1 MSKLQS
7 IKGMKD
13 ILPADVASWQHS
25 EAVMRRVLEAY
36 GYREIRLPLIEK
48 TDLFARSIG
57 MQTDIVGKEMYT
69 FTDRD
74 GESITLRPEGTAGC
88 VRAGIQHGLFHNQQQ
103 RLYYLGPMF
112 RHERPQRGRHRQ
124 FHQIGAEAVG
134 WEGPDIDA
142 EMILLVSRIWR
153 ELRVGEINLEINSLG
168 DNETRQQYR
177 QKLVNYLLRYESQLD
192 EDSQKRLNTN
202 PLRVLDSKDER
213 TRKIIAEAPN
223 ILDSLDSYSRTH
235 FEALQEYLSAAGIQ
249 YRVNSRLVR
258 GLDYYW
264 RTVFEWS
271 SSRLGAQGTVCA
283 GGRYDGLVEELGG
296 KPTPAIGFALGFE
309 RLVEL
314 LSLQT
319 NEMGVD
325 VYLVMLGSIAKRT
338 GIVIGEEL
346 RDAGLNVINHCGE
359 SGIKS
364 QMKRA
369 DKSNAQVAILVGED
383 ELKSGTLV
391 VKPLRSGRE
400 QISVAKDRLLEAVR
414 DVIDC
419 IAVENNKPSKGI
431 EFNG

>member
-1 MSKLQS
+1 MSKFQS

-48 TDLFARSIG
+48 TELFARSIG
-57 MQTDIVGKEMYT
+57 TQTDIVGKEMYT

-74 GESITLRPEGTAGC
+74 GDSITLRPEGTAGC
-88 VRAGIQHGLFHNQQQ
+88 VRAGIQHGLFHKQQQ

-153 ELRVGEINLEINSLG
+153 ELGVDDINLEINSLG
-168 DNETRQQYR
+168 DHEARQRYR
-177 QKLVNYLLRYESQLD
+177 QRLVDFLSRYESQLD
-192 EDSQKRLNTN
+192 QDSQKRLKTN

-213 TRKIIAEAPN
+213 TKKIIDEAPN

-249 YRVNSRLVR
+249 YRVNSHLVR

-296 KPTPAIGFALGFE
+296 KSTPAIGFALGFE

-314 LSLQT
+314 LSSRT
-319 NEMGVD
+319 NETGVD
-325 VYLVMLGSIAKRT
+325 VYLVILGSIAKRT
-338 GIVIGEEL
+338 GLVIAEEL
-346 RDAGLNVINHCGE
+346 RDAGLNVISHCGE

-369 DKSNAQVAILVGED
+369 DKSNAHVAILVGED
-383 ELKSGTLV
+383 ELKSGTFV
-391 VKPLRSGRE
+391 VKPLRSNRE
-400 QISVAKDRLLEAVR
+400 QISVAKERLLEAVR
-414 DVIDC
+414 DVIDRS
-419 IAVENNKPSKGI
+419 AVDENNPSRGV
-431 EFNG
+431 ESNG

>member
-1 MSKLQS
+1 MIKLQS

-13 ILPADVASWQHS
+13 ILPADVALWQHS

-48 TDLFARSIG
+48 TELFARSIG
-57 MQTDIVGKEMYT
+57 VQTDIVGKEMYT

-74 GESITLRPEGTAGC
+74 GDSITLRPEGTAGC

-134 WEGPDIDA
+134 WEGPDIDV

-153 ELRVGEINLEINSLG
+153 ELTVDEINLEINSLG
-168 DNETRQQYR
+168 DQEARQRYR
-177 QKLVNYLLRYESQLD
+177 QRLVDFLSRYESQLD
-192 EDSQKRLNTN
+192 PDSQQRLKTN

-213 TRKIIAEAPN
+213 TKKIIAEAPN
-223 ILDSLDSYSRTH
+223 ILDSLDSHSRTH

-258 GLDYYW
+258 GLDYYS

-271 SSRLGAQGTVCA
+271 SRRLGAQGTICA

-296 KPTPAIGFALGFE
+296 KSTPAIGFALGFE

-314 LSLQT
+314 LSSRT
-319 NEMGVD
+319 NQLGVD
-325 VYLVMLGSIAKRT
+325 VYLVILGNIAKRT
-338 GIVIGEEL
+338 GFVIGEEL
-346 RDAGLNVINHCGE
+346 RDAGLNVISDCGE

-369 DKSNAQVAILVGED
+369 DKSNAHAAILVGED
-383 ELKSGTLV
+383 ELKSGTFV
-391 VKPLRSGRE
+391 VKPLRSSRE
-400 QISVAKDRLLEAVR
+400 QVSVTKERLLEAVR

-419 IAVENNKPSKGI
+419 SGVEENKPSRGV

>member
-1 MSKLQS
+1 MNKLQS

-13 ILPADVASWQHS
+13 ILPGDVTSWQHS
-25 EAVMRRVLEAY
+25 EAVMQRVLESY

-48 TDLFARSIG
+48 TELFARSIG
-57 MQTDIVGKEMYT
+57 TQTDIVGKEMYT

-74 GESITLRPEGTAGC
+74 GDSITLRPEGTAGC

-142 EMILLVSRIWR
+142 EMIALVSRIWR
-153 ELRVGEINLEINSLG
+153 ELGVKEIDLEINSLG
-168 DNETRQQYR
+168 NHETRQRYR
-177 QKLVNYLLRYESQLD
+177 QKLVEFLSRYESQLD
-192 EDSQKRLNTN
+192 PDSQQRLKTN
-202 PLRVLDSKDER
+202 PLRVLDSKDEC
-213 TRKIIAEAPN
+213 TKTIIAEAPN
-223 ILDSLDSYSRTH
+223 ILDSLDAYSRTH
-235 FEALQEYLSAAGIQ
+235 FEGLQEHLSAASIQ

-271 SSRLGAQGTVCA
+271 SSGLGAQGTVCA

-296 KPTPAIGFALGFE
+296 KPTPAIGFALGLE
-309 RLVEL
+309 RLIEL
-314 LSLQT
+314 LALRT
-319 NEMGVD
+319 NQGGVD
-325 VYLVMLGSIAKRT
+325 VYLVIMGAIAKPT
-338 GIVIGEEL
+338 GLVIGEKL
-346 RDAGLNVINHCGE
+346 RDAGLKVISHCGE

-383 ELKSGTLV
+383 ELKSGTFV
-391 VKPLRSGRE
+391 VKPLRSSRE
-400 QISVAKDRLLEAVR
+400 QVSVAKERLIDAVH
-414 DVIDC
+414 DVIDRC
-419 IAVENNKPSKGI
+419 GDEENSPSRGV